1 MDKKVYHNILV
12 HYGVSSGPEL
22 ISRGFIY
29 QQDIDPN
36 HKSKLCRHYLTKKKR
51 MWSSGPDEM
60 AKRKV
65 RLQFCWADLRFNVF
79 KDSSLKFYANQF
91 SVDS

>member
-36 HKSKLCRHYLTKKKR
+36 HKSKLCRHYLTKKKECEVLDLMKWR
-51 MWSSGPDEM
+51 SERSDFSSVE
-60 AKRKV
+60 
-65 RLQFCWADLRFNVF
+65 QI
-79 KDSSLKFYANQF
+79 
-91 SVDS
+91 